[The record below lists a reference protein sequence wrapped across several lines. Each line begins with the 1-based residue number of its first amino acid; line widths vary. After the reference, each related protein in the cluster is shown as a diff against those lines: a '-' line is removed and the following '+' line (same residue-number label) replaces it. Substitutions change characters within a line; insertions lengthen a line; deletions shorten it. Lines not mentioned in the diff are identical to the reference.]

1 MRALVVDDERL
12 ARTELRRLLQAH
24 PEVEIVG
31 EAADSDEAEVL
42 IRDSRPDLLF
52 LDIQMPGR
60 NGFEL
65 LASLAKPPRVIF
77 TTAYDEYAFRAFEF
91 SAVDYL
97 LKPVDAGR
105 LAHALER
112 LQEPAREPRAARGEA
127 TRRLGEDDQVLVR
140 EGESCWFVKMRDIR
154 LLESEGN
161 YTRVHF
167 GEQRPLLPRS
177 LNTLEERLDPHVFFR
192 ANRQHIINLRCVEK
206 IEPWFSGGLL
216 VRLSGGAKIEM
227 SRRQGQRFRELMSL

>member
-1 MRALVVDDERL
+1 MKALLIDDERL
-12 ARTELRRLLQAH
+12 ARTELRRLLEAH

-31 EAADSDEAEVL
+31 EAANASEAERR
-42 IRDSRPDLLF
+42 IRETHPDLLF

-65 LASLAKPPRVIF
+65 LAGLEKPPRVIF

-97 LKPVDAGR
+97 LKPIEAAR
-105 LAHALER
+105 LAHALQR
-112 LQEPAREPRAARGEA
+112 LHQPVTEASSREPETA
-127 TRRLGEDDQVLVR
+127 RRLGEEDQVLLR
-140 EGESCWFVKMRDIR
+140 DGDNCWFVKMRDIR
-154 LLESEGN
+154 LFESEGN
-161 YTRVHF
+161 YTRVF
-167 GEQRPLLPRS
+167 FADNRPLLPRS

-216 VRLSGGAKIEM
+216 VQLSGGAKVEM

>member
-1 MRALVVDDERL
+1 MRALVIDDERL

-31 EAADSDEAEVL
+31 EAADADDAETLISDTK
-42 IRDSRPDLLF
+42 PDLLF

-112 LQEPAREPRAARGEA
+112 LQQPARETRAERGEA

-216 VRLSGGAKIEM
+216 VQLSGGAKIEM